1 MRILIKIVK
10 NNKVALVG
18 MILVLFVIS
27 TAVFTIVDK
36 YMLNNKIISYFL
48 YSPNKLDI
56 MAQLEPPSLKHPLG
70 TDQLGRDLLSRVIY
84 GSRISIQVGFFAVGV
99 SGIIGTIIGL
109 IAGYYGGM
117 IDDIIMR
124 IVDILLA
131 FPGLILAIAVA
142 GFLGPSLMNVV
153 FALSIRAWVNYAR
166 LIRGNVLSVKE
177 TDYISAAKVTGM
189 GPLRLLSRHV
199 LPNSVAPIIVQ
210 ATMGLGSM
218 IIAEAALSFLG
229 LGPQPPTP
237 SWGNLLSTGRS
248 YVSTAWWLSIF
259 PGIAIFIT
267 VMGFNLI
274 GDAVRDF
281 LDPKI
286 SGGLRQ

>member
-1 MRILIKIVK
+1 MVK

-117 IDDIIMR
+117 VDDIIMR